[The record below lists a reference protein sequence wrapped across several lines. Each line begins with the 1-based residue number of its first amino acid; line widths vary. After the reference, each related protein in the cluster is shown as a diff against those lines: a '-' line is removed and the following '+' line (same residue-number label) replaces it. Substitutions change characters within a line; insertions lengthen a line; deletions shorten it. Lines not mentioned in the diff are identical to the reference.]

1 MKKHN
6 ELYRFLHKRSVAG
19 IITCM
24 PFIIG
29 FVMFLAVPM
38 GLSFYYSFC
47 DYDILT
53 PAKLV
58 GIGNYVKMFTRDK
71 TFWASVKATFYFA
84 FASVP
89 LRLIFA
95 LIVALILF
103 RQTNMTGIYR
113 AAYYLPSILGGS
125 VAISILW
132 KRMFSAD
139 GVVNILLNSMGMD
152 IHFNWIGNTKTAI
165 WVLILLSVWQYGSSM
180 LIFLSAMKQIP
191 GELYEAAEV
200 DGAGGIRRFFRIT
213 LPLLTP
219 TIFFNLII
227 QLIGGFLAFTQSL
240 IITQGKPMDTT
251 LFYALYMYQ
260 QSFTFNKAGYG
271 SAMAWAMLAFIGLL
285 TLFLFKTKKYWVYN
299 QE

>member
-19 IITCM
+19 VITCM